1 MSGLEP
7 FASFLMG
14 GFECTSSRRGDGKR
28 LDLLASTGHDRWA
41 EQDYRRLA
49 GYGLRTVRDGVRW
62 HLIEPRPGHYDF
74 SSLEPLLQA
83 AARTGTQVIWDL
95 GHYGYP
101 DDLDIWRPVFVERFA
116 RMAQAVARRVREFSD
131 EVPFY
136 CPINEPSFWAWGGGE
151 VGYFYP
157 LGHRRGTELKHQLV
171 RASIAA
177 MTAIREVDPRARFI
191 HADPLIHVRA
201 ARQRPGDVE
210 AAEAYRLAQYESWD
224 LISGRSW
231 PGLGGQK
238 DFLDILGVNF
248 YPHNQWY
255 HGGPTILL
263 GEPHF
268 RPLVGMLV
276 EVHARYG
283 CPLVIS
289 ETGAEGAG
297 RGPWLDYVGE
307 QAILALSKG
316 VDLRGLCLY
325 PVLDYPGWDDDRHC
339 DSGLL
344 GYADASGF
352 RAEDPSTRDAL
363 ARFALRLAEAQVR
376 IAKRPSA

>member
-1 MSGLEP
+1 MSEP
-7 FASFLMG
+7 ENFASFLMG
-14 GFECTSSRRGDGKR
+14 GFECTSSRRGDGRR
-28 LDLLASTGHDRWA
+28 LDLIAATGHERWA
-41 EQDYRRLA
+41 ERDYRRLA

-62 HLIEPRPGHYDF
+62 HLIEPHAGYYDF
-74 SSLEPLLQA
+74 SSLERLLLA
-83 AARTGTQVIWDL
+83 AARTETQVIWDL

-116 RMAQAVARRVREFSD
+116 RMAQAVARRVRESSD
-131 EVPFY
+131 AVPYY

-157 LGHRRGTELKHQLV
+157 LGHKRGTELKHQLV
-171 RASIAA
+171 RASIEA
-177 MTAIREVDPRARFI
+177 MAAIREVDPRARFI

-201 ARQRPGDVE
+201 MGRRPGDIQ

-224 LISGRSW
+224 MLCGRSW
-231 PGLGGQK
+231 PGLGGQE

-255 HGGPTILL
+255 FGGPTILL
-263 GEPHF
+263 GEPDF
-268 RPLVGMLV
+268 RPLAGMLV
-276 EVHARYG
+276 EVYVRYG
-283 CPLVIS
+283 RPLLIS
-289 ETGAEGAG
+289 ETGAEGSA

-307 QAILALSKG
+307 QAILALNKG

-339 DSGLL
+339 TSGLL
-344 GYADASGF
+344 GYADAHGV
-352 RAEDPSTRDAL
+352 RPEDPPTREAL
-363 ARFALRLAEAQVR
+363 ARIASRLPDPRVHTL
-376 IAKRPSA
+376 KRPRT

>member
-14 GFECTSSRRGDGKR
+14 GFECTSSRRGDGRR
-28 LDLLASTGHDRWA
+28 LDLIASTGHDRWA
-41 EQDYRRLA
+41 EQDYSSLA
-49 GYGLRTVRDGVRW
+49 GHGMRTVRDGVRW

-74 SSLEPLLQA
+74 SSLDPLLLA
-83 AARTGTQVIWDL
+83 ATRTGTQVIWDL

-116 RMAQAVARRVREFSD
+116 RMAQAVARQVRESSD
-131 EVPFY
+131 AVPFY

-177 MTAIREVDPRARFI
+177 MTAIREVDSRARFI

-201 ARQRPGDVE
+201 MRQRSADIE
-210 AAEAYRLAQYESWD
+210 AAEVYRMAQYESWD

-231 PGLGGQK
+231 PGLGGQE

-255 HGGPTILL
+255 LDGPTIRL
-263 GEPHF
+263 GDPHF
-268 RPLVGMLV
+268 RPLAGMLM
-276 EVHARYG
+276 EVHVRYG
-283 CPLVIS
+283 RPLVIS
-289 ETGAEGAG
+289 ETGTEGIG
-297 RGPWLDYVGE
+297 RESWLDYVGE

-352 RAEDPSTRDAL
+352 RPEDPPTRAAL

-376 IAKRPSA
+376 IAKRPPA